1 MALHRTWWGETFVE
15 ALEGFIDTGRLQRGK
30 AYRTDNRILAFSH
43 DGSQVNATLRG
54 NVNPYFGVTK
64 EPRYKVTLV
73 FRKIPKRAWENII
86 KRISGN
92 AGWLSKLMLNEIPST
107 IEDAFGEY
115 CLLPKSFKDIEAQCS
130 CPDYANPCK
139 HIAGVYYRIA
149 NLLDANPI
157 LLFQLRGISQE
168 NLQLALKKTELGQ
181 VFAEHLSLPNTI
193 EMEYDAH
200 YFSPII
206 PMDNALNNVV
216 TSMPNT
222 DLEKENNLESHAI
235 NSSSKTKKKSD
246 KFWSMNEWDL
256 PTNDETSQIS
266 ASLIKKQGDYP
277 DFWTRDN
284 SFIEA
289 MEIIYHSTQKKNNKI
304 LF

>member
-1 MALHRTWWGETFVE
+1 MALHRTWWGKTFVE
-15 ALEGFIDTGRLQRGK
+15 ALEDFIDTGRLQRGK
-30 AYRTDNRILAFSH
+30 AYRTDNRILEFFHS
-43 DGSQVNATLRG
+43 DNQVSATLRG
-54 NVNPYFGVTK
+54 NVNPYFGVTE

-73 FRKIPKRAWENII
+73 FQKIPKRAWQDII
-86 KRISGN
+86 NTISGN

-115 CLLPKSFKDIEAQCS
+115 CLLPKSFDDIEAQCS
-130 CPDYANPCK
+130 CPDYASPCK
-139 HIAGVYYRIA
+139 HIAGVYYHIA
-149 NLLDANPI
+149 NLLDATPM

-193 EMEYDAH
+193 EMEYDTH

-206 PMDNALNNVV
+206 SMDKALNKIA
-216 TSMPNT
+216 TSKSKTN
-222 DLEKENNLESHAI
+222 LENNLESHAI
-235 NSSSKTKKKSD
+235 NHSPKTKSKLD
-246 KFWSMNEWDL
+246 KFWSMSEWDL
-256 PTNDETSQIS
+256 PTTEETSQIS

-277 DFWTRDN
+277 DFWTRNN

-289 MEIIYHSTQKKNNKI
+289 MEIFYQSTRKKNDKI